1 MRTALLSTCRNEF
14 HSDPKYPILVGG
26 LPAESDLNNG
36 QTFLL
41 DMRDRLLGGMYG
53 QLSELAL
60 TACTCDLE
68 IIVFENG
75 TQKWIQ
81 KPIGTHQQRHNVTLR
96 RCRGTTQY
104 DWLKRVNSDEPE
116 RANPSPVLHTQR
128 TLPNYPQDTN
138 RARQPKNKFSRI
150 AFE

>member
-41 DMRDRLLGGMYG
+41 DMRDGLLGGMYG

-75 TQKWIQ
+75 TQKWVQ
-81 KPIGTHQQRHNVTLR
+81 KPTGTHQQRHNVTLR
-96 RCRGTTQY
+96 WCRETTHY

-116 RANPSPVLHTQR
+116 RANRPPVSITPGPHSTDADKLPPRYEQSPATKKQ
-128 TLPNYPQDTN
+128 
-138 RARQPKNKFSRI
+138 I
-150 AFE
+150 